1 MNIKTMPPEERPREK
16 LLSCGAA
23 YLSDVE
29 LMAVMLGSG
38 TRGKDIFALADEIV
52 KEVDQRGLSIGIEDL
67 IRTEGLGLD
76 GSSWCCHI

>member
-23 YLSDVE
+23 YLSDTE

-38 TRGKDIFALADEIV
+38 IKGKDIFALSEEIV
-52 KEVDQRGLSIGIEDL
+52 REVDNRSAGIGIENL
-67 IRTEGLGLD
+67 IKIHGLGLA
-76 GSSWCCHI
+76 

>member
-16 LLSCGAA
+16 LLSCGAT

-38 TRGKDIFALADEIV
+38 IRGKDIFALADEIRAQLLAEGIVLEDTREGV
-52 KEVDQRGLSIGIEDL
+52 KYHKG
-67 IRTEGLGLD
+67 
-76 GSSWCCHI
+76 

>member
-38 TRGKDIFALADEIV
+38 IKGKDIFSL
-52 KEVDQRGLSIGIEDL
+52 
-67 IRTEGLGLD
+67 
-76 GSSWCCHI
+76 CF